1 MLFGGE
7 CDPVITRIGDI
18 QRVRWRP
25 EPWMDEFI
33 ISLFTPFG
41 WVWGGTGTG
50 WGGVPTCLS
59 DTKRT
64 EDRRENHFGETPN
77 HKDHGFKA
85 SFSGFFHMSSLSSQ
99 CMRSV
104 WGNFQI
110 GTPL

>member
-7 CDPVITRIGDI
+7 RDVAITRIGDI

-41 WVWGGTGTG
+41 WVCGEERER
-50 WGGVPTCLS
+50 GGVPTCLS

-77 HKDHGFKA
+77 HKYHGFKA
-85 SFSGFFHMSSLSSQ
+85 SFSGFFHMFSLSIQ
-99 CMRSV
+99 
-104 WGNFQI
+104 
-110 GTPL
+110 